1 MQSHDEGP
9 YSDVIGKPGEAEEND
24 GGHMVDD
31 LFLKILQKR
40 SRLQGTLPC
49 SLFPISQRLCPEIPR
64 DDRKGSPSQG
74 LIWALDLTASLS
86 THLSLDVGGNAEEQG
101 PVEGEFNNVIPIL
114 RRDDALREERGVRD
128 SRTTGSKGLTSKL
141 IPSSPSRYSVLW
153 LISVPWI
160 SRNSIMGVTCCRP
173 LLSYLYGISLP
184 NFPQVIEPGFLQ
196 REIKGKTQT
205 LWPQPILTKD
215 APTSQYSHPQ

>member
-1 MQSHDEGP
+1 
-9 YSDVIGKPGEAEEND
+9 
-24 GGHMVDD
+24 MVATWWM
-31 LFLKILQKR
+31 I
-40 SRLQGTLPC
+40 C
-49 SLFPISQRLCPEIPR
+49 SLKSCRKDPGFKGLFPAHCSPYPSGSVQRSR

-101 PVEGEFNNVIPIL
+101 PVEGEFNDVIPIL

-160 SRNSIMGVTCCRP
+160 SRNS
-173 LLSYLYGISLP
+173 
-184 NFPQVIEPGFLQ
+184 
-196 REIKGKTQT
+196 
-205 LWPQPILTKD
+205 
-215 APTSQYSHPQ
+215 